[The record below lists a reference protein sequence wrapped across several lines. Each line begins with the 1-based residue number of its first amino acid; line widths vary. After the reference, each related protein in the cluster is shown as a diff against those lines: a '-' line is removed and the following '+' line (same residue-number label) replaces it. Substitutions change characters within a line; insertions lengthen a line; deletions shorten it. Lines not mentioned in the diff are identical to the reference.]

1 MAVSPALVWDQSPSA
16 GQVRTSKN
24 SRISKKEDTAV
35 VGRVA
40 PSSINSAESDV
51 VTSLTSGAGD
61 DGGSVNSSFRVLN
74 ALVELGRT
82 HGDV

>member
-16 GQVRTSKN
+16 GQVMASKN

-35 VGRVA
+35 VSRIA
-40 PSSINSAESDV
+40 PSSINSAETDI

-61 DGGSVNSSFRVLN
+61 DGGSVDSSFRVLD
-74 ALVELGRT
+74 ALVEFGRT
-82 HGDV
+82 HGDI

>member
-1 MAVSPALVWDQSPSA
+1 MVWDQSPSA

-24 SRISKKEDTAV
+24 RMTKRRRTAV
-35 VGRVA
+35 VGRIA
-40 PSSINSAESDV
+40 PSSINSAETDV

-61 DGGSVNSSFRVLN
+61 DGRSVDSSFRVLN
-74 ALVELGRT
+74 ALVEFGRT

>member
-1 MAVSPALVWDQSPSA
+1 MVWDQLPSA

-24 SRISKKEDTAV
+24 NKISKKEDTTV

-40 PSSINSAESDV
+40 PHTSSSTETDV

-61 DGGSVNSSFRVLN
+61 DGGSVDSSFRVLD
-74 ALVELGRT
+74 ALVEFGGA

>member
-1 MAVSPALVWDQSPSA
+1 MVWDQSPSA

-35 VGRVA
+35 VSRIA
-40 PSSINSAESDV
+40 PSSINSAETDI

-61 DGGSVNSSFRVLN
+61 DGGSVDSSFRVLD
-74 ALVELGRT
+74 ALVEFGRT

>member
-1 MAVSPALVWDQSPSA
+1 MA
-16 GQVRTSKN
+16 SKN

-35 VGRVA
+35 VSRIA
-40 PSSINSAESDV
+40 PSSINSAETDI

-61 DGGSVNSSFRVLN
+61 DGGSVDSSFRVLD
-74 ALVELGRT
+74 ALVEFGGA

>member
-35 VGRVA
+35 VSRIA
-40 PSSINSAESDV
+40 PSSINSAETDI

-61 DGGSVNSSFRVLN
+61 DGGSVDSSFRVLD
-74 ALVELGRT
+74 ALVEFGRT

>member
-1 MAVSPALVWDQSPSA
+1 MVWGQSPSA
-16 GQVRTSKN
+16 GQVMASKN

-40 PSSINSAESDV
+40 PSSINSAETDV

-61 DGGSVNSSFRVLN
+61 DGGSVGGGLRVLD
-74 ALVELGRT
+74 ALVGLSGA
-82 HGDV
+82 HGEV